1 MTTKAKALALNGM
14 HTAGIFSDMSFDGPE
29 IGTLVLV
36 IDRAKNLPNRK
47 TIGKQDPYCAARLGK
62 EAKKT
67 TTDIR
72 GGQTPRWD
80 QELRFTVHDSPDYYQ
95 IKVSVFNDDKKTE
108 LIGEAWIDLRDIVV
122 PGGGQSDKWH
132 QLGYKGKYAGE
143 VRIEITYYDSRP
155 KPEKPAAK
163 AKPPPPAEAE
173 ANPTAAAAGPRSVPK
188 RRPLPSDPVTG
199 KPPAPP
205 QPAPEQVE
213 TPPRPQPNPAPVPHQ
228 QAEYNP
234 APAPVHQHYQQPD
247 QVRELGTPSRRADAP
262 SQQYRTPERHE
273 PYAAQHNQAYNSP
286 HRQQP
291 GPDRRESYDIPQISD
306 PRAADDDRPPPP
318 PAHRSRTGSNP
329 PASNSFQ
336 ATPPTMHQDVLR
348 SEAHR
353 NSVSG
358 SYPGRPTYKAVDS
371 APAAL
376 PSNQYANVDQGPPAR
391 SYSYD
396 PPYEP
401 NRTMQATVEDV
412 PESPESTNRRT
423 SGRWPQPQPQPQS
436 QSQPHLY
443 RDYDMDASPAPLNL
457 SGRGSS
463 ESARYPPEPRYQ
475 ANSNGYP
482 MVAPE
487 IPQRESPDYAPNYG
501 RHSEPSLPLH
511 RSNPE
516 QRLVVTYRGD
526 ADEGANDYPVPPVPA
541 SLVPGIDP
549 NISQEV
555 SERINQDRRQPN
567 QIRGASQQAMVDTPP
582 RGRSMN
588 DRYGNDP
595 SSTPHS
601 APPTQNRSPIVYT
614 NGPSTSSVNVVIK
627 SRAYSPN
634 PPRDP
639 SPNPHQQHTIRRK
652 SISPRPPVENERRL
666 SGVPF
671 SPDSYDALNPNA
683 SSAALKDAASSRP
696 DYREE
701 TGKIISHDGR
711 EIDPSDHLPMESWAP
726 EPEPK
731 QPTSTTAS
739 APSRPSLSGPHPVP
753 ASGRRPLRIAG
764 RPHSML
770 PTAGSSSSGVTFSGG
785 ITDHVES
792 VTSSQPVASST
803 GRSRLQKKAAYRQS
817 TSTFTPV
824 MSGAN
829 GPGPGPSS
837 APSVIRKSNSGEALH
852 QDTSFTAPRPGGIP
866 RGSTFDYVIDGAA
879 TDNHAS
885 PHHGHGTSG
894 VYGTSPGS
902 QRDLHGRRSHS
913 RGHSPAR
920 GYERGYDGSGHLHQ
934 YSRSAGSINGFSAPA
949 STSAPPPPPI
959 PAKVPLALPPASSS
973 SSSSPP
979 LGSSPGSA
987 GGMSGAL
994 QLHSS
999 SAARR
1004 AGSGM
1009 EDGSGYA
1016 GHGYHHQDGYGYG
1029 VHGGGGGGGGGWSL
1043 SLEEELRQIDIGTGR
1058 SSRKHNAAGYG
1069 AGGRQGYGTVYGQQ
1083 GGY

>member
-67 TTDIR
+67 STDIR

-108 LIGEAWIDLRDIVV
+108 LIGEAWIDLRDIIV

-155 KPEKPAAK
+155 KPEKPPVK
-163 AKPPPPAEAE
+163 AKPAPPTELE
-173 ANPTAAAAGPRSVPK
+173 ANPTGAITGPRSTIK

-205 QPAPEQVE
+205 QPAPEQAE
-213 TPPRPQPNPAPVPHQ
+213 TPSRPHSNSAPAPHQ
-228 QAEYNP
+228 QAEYSQ
-234 APAPVHQHYQQPD
+234 APAPPGHQHYQQPD
-247 QVRELGTPSRRADAP
+247 QVRELSAPSRRPELP

-273 PYAAQHNQAYNSP
+273 PYAVQHNQTYNSS
-286 HRQQP
+286 HHQQS
-291 GPDRRESYDIPQISD
+291 GPDVHETFDIPQITD
-306 PRAADDDRPPPP
+306 RRAVDDDRPPPP
-318 PAHRSRTGSNP
+318 PVHRSRAGSNP
-329 PASNSFQ
+329 PMSNSFQ
-336 ATPPTMHQDVLR
+336 ATPPTMRQDVLR
-348 SEAHR
+348 NEAHR

-358 SYPGRPTYKAVDS
+358 TYPGRPIYKAVDS

-376 PSNQYANVDQGPPAR
+376 PSSQYSSNVDQVPPAR

-401 NRTMQATVEDV
+401 HRTMQATVEDV
-412 PESPESTNRRT
+412 PESPESANRRT
-423 SGRWPQPQPQPQS
+423 SGRWPQLPPPPPHS
-436 QSQPHLY
+436 QSQTHID
-443 RDYDMDASPAPLNL
+443 RDYDVDASPAPLNL
-457 SGRGSS
+457 SGRGGN
-463 ESARYPPEPRYQ
+463 ESARYPPESVYQ
-475 ANSNGYP
+475 ASPNGYP
-482 MVAPE
+482 TGAPE
-487 IPQRESPDYAPNYG
+487 IPQRESPGYAPNFG
-501 RHSEPSLPLH
+501 RHSEPSLSLQ
-511 RSNPE
+511 NPNTE
-516 QRLVVTYRGD
+516 QRLVTYRGD
-526 ADEGANDYPVPPVPA
+526 IGDRTNGYSAPPVPA

-549 NISQEV
+549 NISQEL
-555 SERINQDRRQPN
+555 SERVNQDRRQ
-567 QIRGASQQAMVDTPP
+567 QGEMRGVSQQAIVDTRP

-588 DRYGNDP
+588 DRYGNDL
-595 SSTPHS
+595 SSTAYN
-601 APPTQNRSPIVYT
+601 APPAQSRNGVVYT

-634 PPRDP
+634 PPRDR
-639 SPNPHQQHTIRRK
+639 SPNRHQQHTIRRK
-652 SISPRPPVENERRL
+652 SISPRPPVESERGL

-671 SPDSYDALNPNA
+671 GPDSYDALNPNA
-683 SSAALKDAASSRP
+683 SSAALQDTASSRP

-731 QPTSTTAS
+731 QSSS
-739 APSRPSLSGPHPVP
+739 AAPPQSRPSLSGPQP
-753 ASGRRPLRIAG
+753 APSSGRRTLRIAG

-770 PTAGSSSSGVTFSGG
+770 PPAVSSSSGVTFSGG
-785 ITDHVES
+785 ITDS
-792 VTSSQPVASST
+792 VDSVASSQAVASST
-803 GRSRLQKKAAYRQS
+803 GGRSRLQKKSTYRQS
-817 TSTFTPV
+817 TSAFTPM

-829 GPGPGPSS
+829 GPGPGPSTGS
-837 APSVIRKSNSGEALH
+837 SILRKSNSGEALH
-852 QDTSFTAPRPGGIP
+852 RDTSYTAPRPGGIS
-866 RGSTFDYVIDGAA
+866 RASTFDYSMDGASA
-879 TDNHAS
+879 DNHGLS
-885 PHHGHGTSG
+885 HYTSG

-902 QRDLHGRRSHS
+902 QRDLHGRSHS
-913 RGHSPAR
+913 RGRSPAR
-920 GYERGYDGSGHLHQ
+920 GYERGYDGSGHYQ
-934 YSRSAGSINGFSAPA
+934 YSRSPGSSNGFSSALT
-949 STSAPPPPPI
+949 STSAAPPPI

-973 SSSSPP
+973 PSSSSA
-979 LGSSPGSA
+979 LLASSPGSG

-999 SAARR
+999 SVARR
-1004 AGSGM
+1004 AGTGM
-1009 EDGSGYA
+1009 DDGGYA
-1016 GHGYHHQDGYGYG
+1016 NYGYHHQDSYGYG
-1029 VHGGGGGGGGGWSL
+1029 GHGGGGGGSGVPL

-1058 SSRKHNAAGYG
+1058 STRKHNAAGYG
-1069 AGGRQGYGTVYGQQ
+1069 ASMRQTYGTVYGH